1 MTEGEEEKAPLPGKS
16 SRGPV
21 PSSELTADHVLDYL
35 EKTAAALKKLRV
47 VTPPRSHLDEVASDF
62 LEMAKAYHSD
72 GWHFYRQGDLVSAFA
87 CVSYA
92 HGWLDAGARL
102 GLWDVDEDD
111 QLFTLAS

>member
-1 MTEGEEEKAPLPGKS
+1 MSKGDRSTKQRPRGGLRSQPL
-16 SRGPV
+16 
-21 PSSELTADHVLDYL
+21 EADHVLDYL
-35 EKTAAALKKLRV
+35 ERTGQALEKLRV
-47 VTPPRSHLDEVASDF
+47 AAPPRSHLEEVASDF
-62 LEMAKAYHSD
+62 LEMAEAYHSD
-72 GWHFYRQGDLVSAFA
+72 GWHFFQEGDLVSAFA

>member
-1 MTEGEEEKAPLPGKS
+1 MEREEVTKS
-16 SRGPV
+16 PKTRTKGPV
-21 PSSELTADHVLDYL
+21 PTQPLDADHVLDYL
-35 EKTAAALKKLRV
+35 ERTARALEKLRV
-47 VTPPRSHLDEVASDF
+47 AAPPRSHLEEVAADF
-62 LEMAKAYHSD
+62 LEMAESYHAD
-72 GWHFYRQGDLVSAFA
+72 GWHFYKEGDLVSAFA

>member
-1 MTEGEEEKAPLPGKS
+1 MAKRRSTGKKPVSSMPL
-16 SRGPV
+16 
-21 PSSELTADHVLDYL
+21 EADHVLDYL
-35 EKTAAALKKLRV
+35 QRTGEALEKLRV
-47 VTPPRSHLDEVASDF
+47 AAPNRSHLDEVAKDF
-62 LEMAKAYHSD
+62 LEMAEAYYND
-72 GWHFYRQGDLVSAFA
+72 GWHFFKQGDLVSAFA

>member
-1 MTEGEEEKAPLPGKS
+1 MAEGKGPTKGKG
-16 SRGPV
+16 RGPV
-21 PSSELTADHVLDYL
+21 PEQPLEADHVLDYL
-35 EKTAAALKKLRV
+35 ERTGQALEKLRV
-47 VTPPRSHLDEVASDF
+47 SAPPRSHLEEIASDF
-62 LEMAKAYHSD
+62 LEMAEAYHSD
-72 GWHFYRQGDLVSAFA
+72 GWHFFKEGDLVSAFA

>member
-1 MTEGEEEKAPLPGKS
+1 LTQDDEEKTPPVKRRP
-16 SRGPV
+16 RGPV
-21 PSSELTADHVLDYL
+21 DSKDLTAEHVEDYL
-35 EKTAAALKKLRV
+35 ERTAAALKKLRV
-47 VTPPRSHLDEVASDF
+47 VTPTRSHLDVVASDF
-62 LEMAKAYHSD
+62 LEMAESYHSD